1 MIHDLQPEVI
11 LALAQKDYVLF
22 APKSSRGLKADY
34 PELDKADEFR
44 GIGKYDMLFIWA
56 WACMSSPFYAID
68 HRDTKLN
75 LCVQYAYPP
84 EQQERKYK
92 EYEQRFTDSNMTR
105 AMEKMGRYNLA
116 ARVGEYMALKIA
128 RDNYTAILSQDVR
141 TASPDEKEAWLKQ
154 SIIAQKGLA
163 EQRQRIE
170 GADLGVAEADETRI
184 AEAIDLL
191 AMHHQQN

>member
-11 LALAQKDYVLF
+11 LALVQKDYVLF
-22 APKSSRGLKADY
+22 APKSSRGLKTDY
-34 PELDKADEFR
+34 PELDKTDEFR
-44 GIGKYDMLFIWA
+44 GIGKNDMLFIWS
-56 WACMSSPFYAID
+56 WSCVSSPFFAIES
-68 HRDTKLN
+68 RDTKLN
-75 LCVQYAYPP
+75 LCIQYAYPP
-84 EQQERKYK
+84 EQHERKFK
-92 EYEQRFTDSNMTR
+92 EYELRFSDSNMAR
-105 AMEKMGRYNLA
+105 AMEKMSRYNLA

-163 EQRQRIE
+163 EQRGRLE
-170 GADLGVAEADETRI
+170 GADLGIAEADETRI
-184 AEAIDLL
+184 AEAIDIL